1 MAVENARAGDWTDRR
16 GQVKKM
22 DLSSGS
28 RLEVAVRAV
37 EEVGCAGEGADGPKV
52 LRPAHLG

>member
-1 MAVENARAGDWTDRR
+1 LAVENARGGDWTNRR

-37 EEVGCAGEGADGPKV
+37 EEVGCAGEGADGPKWEV
-52 LRPAHLG
+52 TSPT